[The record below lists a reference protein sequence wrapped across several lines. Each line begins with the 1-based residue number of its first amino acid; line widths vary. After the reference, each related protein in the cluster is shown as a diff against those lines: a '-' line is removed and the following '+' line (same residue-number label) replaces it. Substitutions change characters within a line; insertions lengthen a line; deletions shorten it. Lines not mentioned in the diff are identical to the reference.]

1 MRLGGS
7 APRWTAWCARTWPV
21 LAYLAQ
27 GPLNDCVCVFA
38 ACVGERFEREPE
50 DDSLADQLGDPDAAT
65 GGRLG
70 ELSREIVGESDADR
84 AYAIQ
89 TIAIP

>member
-50 DDSLADQLGDPDAAT
+50 HDALADQLRDSDAAT

-70 ELSREIVGESDADR
+70 ELGRKVVGEADADR
-84 AYAIQ
+84 ADGAN